1 MQAIIALFKLLEY
14 LKEVKKEFAEQNSRI
29 AQIEFQNERQDE
41 AIRSV
46 QRDTTDHRIEINQQM
61 KKKVAKYF
69 L

>member
-41 AIRSV
+41 ELKSV
-46 QRDTTDHRIEINQQM
+46 QRDTTDDRIEIN
-61 KKKVAKYF
+61 KIKNKVAKYF